1 MTDVDFERLAW
12 ERLDG
17 TISAENEAR
26 LDAMLAGSDSSRRR
40 YEALHGIARELA
52 SVAPV
57 ASPAELRPRID
68 RAVAASSP
76 GWRRSSSVL
85 VFWRPRLAYLAA
97 GLLAGAVA
105 ARLLMPGP
113 TVDRGHA
120 SGAMVAAVATPSAGL
135 TLDLAG
141 IGTLAL
147 RRDRDLLDL
156 ELRLSTDR
164 PVEISLEP
172 GHGQLGIAALEAG
185 GASIVTAAADGGG
198 ARFRVQGPGHP
209 KVSLRWGGGDTE
221 VSVRVS
227 SEGVTVTERVIRLR
241 ELGSDR

>member
-1 MTDVDFERLAW
+1 MTDADLDCLAW

-17 TISAENEAR
+17 TISAEDEAR
-26 LDAMLAGSDSSRRR
+26 LDAMVGGSDSSRRR
-40 YEALHGIARELA
+40 YDALQGIARELA

-57 ASPAELRPRID
+57 APPAELRPRID
-68 RAVAASSP
+68 RALAASSP
-76 GWRRSSSVL
+76 HWRRPSPVL
-85 VFWRPRLAYLAA
+85 AFWRPRLAYLAA
-97 GLLAGAVA
+97 GLLAGVVA

-113 TVDRGHA
+113 PVDRGQA
-120 SGAMVAAVATPSAGL
+120 SGAMVTTVATPSAGL

-147 RRDRDLLDL
+147 RQGRGLLDL
-156 ELRLSTDR
+156 ELRLATDR

-172 GHGQLGIAALEAG
+172 WHGELGIATLEAG

-198 ARFRVQGPGHP
+198 ARFRVEGPGHP
-209 KVSLRWGGGDTE
+209 TVSLRLPGGDPE

-227 SEGVTVTERVIRLR
+227 SEGVTVTQRVIRLR
-241 ELGSDR
+241 ELESDG

>member
-1 MTDVDFERLAW
+1 MNDADFERLAW

-17 TISAENEAR
+17 TISAEDAAR
-26 LDAMLAGSDSSRRR
+26 LDAMVAGSDSSRRR
-40 YEALHGIARELA
+40 YTFLERIARELA

-57 ASPAELRPRID
+57 AAPAELRPRID
-68 RAVAASSP
+68 RALAASSP
-76 GWRRSSSVL
+76 RWRRSSPVL
-85 VFWRPRLAYLAA
+85 AFWRPRLAYLAA
-97 GLLAGAVA
+97 GLLAGMVA

-113 TVDRGHA
+113 AVDRGQA

-147 RRDRDLLDL
+147 RQDDDLLDL
-156 ELRLSTDR
+156 ELMLSTDR

-172 GHGQLGIAALEAG
+172 RHGQLGIATLEAG
-185 GASIVTAAADGGG
+185 GASIVTAAADGGD
-198 ARFRVQGPGHP
+198 ARFRVEGPGHP
-209 KVSLRWGGGDTE
+209 TVSLRLPAGDPE

-227 SEGVTVTERVIRLR
+227 SEGVTVTERVVRIR
-241 ELGSDR
+241 ELGSDG